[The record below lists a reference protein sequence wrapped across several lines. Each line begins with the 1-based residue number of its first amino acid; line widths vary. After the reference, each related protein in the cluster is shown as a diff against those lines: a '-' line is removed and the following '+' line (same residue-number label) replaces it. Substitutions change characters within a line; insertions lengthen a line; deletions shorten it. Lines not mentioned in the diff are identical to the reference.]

1 MPNKSK
7 VETDIRITVAAGLFA
22 TYTRDAKEIADKL
35 NTTERNIYRWA
46 ERARWKEVLDTL
58 GYTGERHF
66 RVRPARD
73 MQASPDF
80 EKARQA
86 YRAAQDQGVPKHK
99 LASTVGEQIGI
110 KSERVREWARTFGWN
125 A

>member
-7 VETDIRITVAAGLFA
+7 AETDIRITVAAGLFA

-35 NTTERNIYRWA
+35 NTTERNIHRWA
-46 ERARWKEVLDTL
+46 EKARWAEVLQTL

-73 MQASPDF
+73 MQSSPEF
-80 EKARQA
+80 ERAKTLYRRARQ
-86 YRAAQDQGVPKHK
+86 DGVPKHK
-99 LASTVGEQIGI
+99 LATTVGTQIGI
-110 KSERVREWARTFGWN
+110 KSERVRGWAKTFNWN
-125 A
+125 T